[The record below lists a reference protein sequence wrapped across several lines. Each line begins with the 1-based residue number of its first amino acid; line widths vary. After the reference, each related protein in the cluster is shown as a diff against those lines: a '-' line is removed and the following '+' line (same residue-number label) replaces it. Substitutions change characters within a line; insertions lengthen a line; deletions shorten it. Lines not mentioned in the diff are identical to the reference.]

1 MSQRTPAQINASR
14 ENGALS
20 KGPITGEGKMKVA
33 NNAIK
38 HGLTSRTLVLAT
50 ESKEA
55 FELLRQSFDEIYNP
69 ANDAEW
75 LMVEEMV
82 ACTWRLRRSW
92 GIQTAQ
98 FDLQMLRDDKFI
110 QENFKTCEA
119 PFRAAIAEENL
130 TEKNAHLNLRRH
142 EERLC
147 RQFQRAYKL
156 LMDMQDRR
164 KAEMQNKPKQP
175 QATQAF
181 PPVQT
186 VQTPN
191 KETITCSGPSQT
203 PSKEPP
209 LAA

>member
-20 KGPITGEGKMKVA
+20 KGPITNEGKMKVA
-33 NNAIK
+33 GNAIK
-38 HGLTSRTLVLAT
+38 HGLTSKTLVLAT

-55 FELLRQSFDEIYNP
+55 FELLRQSFDEIYQP
-69 ANDAEW
+69 ANDAES

-82 ACTWRLRRSW
+82 GCTWRLRRCW
-92 GIQTAQ
+92 GVQTAQ

-110 QENFKTCEA
+110 QENFKTCEP

-175 QATQAF
+175 PVRHAL

-186 VQTPN
+186 QT
-191 KETITCSGPSQT
+191 KEKNTCSGRSTLSQ
-203 PSKEPP
+203 PLPEDPP